1 MKETNIHTTVAD
13 GIARVTLDHPPLNV
27 LTRAM
32 LAELR
37 GALDRLAGT
46 QELRVLVLAAAGKH
60 FSAGADVA
68 EHMPPV
74 YRDMIPEFVDTVAT
88 LAAFPLPTIAAV
100 QGRCLGGGFEL
111 VQAVDLVVATEDAAF
126 GQPEIKLGVFPPAA
140 CVLLPPRLCRGGL
153 AAEILYT
160 GDPVGA
166 PAALAAGLVR
176 EVVPGERLEAAT
188 AELAGRIA
196 RHSAAALRL
205 ATQCMLEAHVGE
217 KQALEHAGRLY
228 TANMMATEDAVAGL
242 TAFLQKRQPTWR
254 HR

>member
-1 MKETNIHTTVAD
+1 MKEIHIHTTMAD
-13 GIARVTLDHPPLNV
+13 GVASVVLDHPPVNV

-37 GALDRLAGT
+37 SALDRLAADR
-46 QELRVLVLAAAGKH
+46 ELRVLVLAAAGKH

-74 YRDMIPEFVDTVAT
+74 YRDMIPEFVDTVAA

-111 VQAVDLVVATEDAAF
+111 VQAVDLVVAAEGAAF
-126 GQPEIKLGVFPPAA
+126 GQPEIKLGVFPPAG
-140 CVLLPPRLCRGGL
+140 CVLLPGMGLGGL
-153 AAEILYT
+153 AADVLYT
-160 GDPVGA
+160 GDPVDA
-166 PAALAAGLVR
+166 AAALQAGLVR
-176 EVVPGERLEAAT
+176 QVVPADRLEAAA

-196 RHSAAALRL
+196 CHSAAALRL
-205 ATQCMLEAHVGE
+205 TKQCVREALTTQ

-228 TANMMATEDAVAGL
+228 SANMMATEDAVAGL
-242 TAFLQKRQPTWR
+242 TAFLQKRQPAWR